1 MKKIGIY
8 IMSDNKAWGRRHR
21 STFCLLEYTGRRGT
35 VTRDFVIETDETFR
49 GAAIR
54 ALAEAAGRIDEPVHA
69 AVFCDDGGLE
79 ATVRE
84 LDALKERGFVR
95 RDGKPIAYADQLKQ
109 ISEGIAETE
118 WGGSSHSYSE
128 WMEGELMRR
137 KQTCVS

>member
-8 IMSDNKAWGRRHR
+8 IMSDSKAWGRRHR
-21 STFCLLEYTGRRGT
+21 STFCLLEYMGRRGT

-95 RDGKPIAYADQLKQ
+95 KDGKPIAYADQLRR
-109 ISEGIAETE
+109 ISERIPEME
-118 WGGSSHSYSE
+118 WGGREHSYTD
-128 WMEGELMRR
+128 WMERYLEGR
-137 KQTCVS
+137 KECVV

>member
-8 IMSDNKAWGRRHR
+8 IMSDSKAWGRRHR
-21 STFCLLEYTGRRGT
+21 STLCLLEYTGRRGT
-35 VTRDFVIETDETFR
+35 VTRDFVIKTDETFR

-69 AVFCDDGGLE
+69 TIYCDDGGLE

-95 RDGKPIAYADQLKQ
+95 RDGKPIAYADQLRR
-109 ISEGIAETE
+109 ISERIPEME
-118 WGGSSHSYSE
+118 WGGREHSYTD
-128 WMEGELMRR
+128 WMERYMEGR
-137 KQTCVS
+137 KECVV

>member
-8 IMSDNKAWGRRHR
+8 IMSDSKAWGRRHR
-21 STFCLLEYTGRRGT
+21 STFCLLEYMGKRGT

-95 RDGKPIAYADQLKQ
+95 RDGKPIAYADQLRR
-109 ISEGIAETE
+109 ISERIPEME
-118 WGGSSHSYSE
+118 WGGREHSYTD
-128 WMEGELMRR
+128 WMERYLEGR
-137 KQTCVS
+137 KECVV

>member
-8 IMSDNKAWGRRHR
+8 IMSDSKAWGRRHR
-21 STFCLLEYTGRRGT
+21 STLCLLEYMGRRGT

-69 AVFCDDGGLE
+69 VVFCDDGGLE

-84 LDALKERGFVR
+84 LDALKERGFTKK
-95 RDGKPIAYADQLKQ
+95 DGHTAAHADQLRR
-109 ISEGIAETE
+109 ISERIPEME
-118 WGGSSHSYSE
+118 WGGREHSYTD
-128 WMEGELMRR
+128 WMERYLEGR
-137 KQTCVS
+137 KKCVV

>member
-8 IMSDNKAWGRRHR
+8 IMSDSKAWGRRHR
-21 STFCLLEYTGRRGT
+21 STFCLLEYMGRRGT

-95 RDGKPIAYADQLKQ
+95 RDGKPIAYADQLRR
-109 ISEGIAETE
+109 ISERIPEME
-118 WGGSSHSYSE
+118 WGGREHSYTD
-128 WMEGELMRR
+128 WMERYLEGR
-137 KQTCVS
+137 KECVV

>member
-8 IMSDNKAWGRRHR
+8 IMSDSKAWGRRHR
-21 STFCLLEYTGRRGT
+21 STFCLLEYMGRRGT

-95 RDGKPIAYADQLKQ
+95 RDGKPIAYADQLRR
-109 ISEGIAETE
+109 ISERIPEME
-118 WGGSSHSYSE
+118 WGGQEHSYTD
-128 WMEGELMRR
+128 WMERYLEGR
-137 KQTCVS
+137 KECVV